1 MGKYLIKLK
10 IVFRQNAI
18 AFSIVFLWFFC
29 NYLYFFV
36 ITGDPTESVLILF
49 YFTAHNSLYG
59 NFYDSFSEY
68 VIFGLIF
75 SLITIELFRKY
86 NPSDT
91 CRELAK
97 GCSNHVVIVGYN
109 HIGQRI
115 AEFLKKRGEDVVIVE
130 KNREKIADLIDNEI
144 PLVNDD
150 ALHMDTLIDAGVKKA
165 KAVFVMTDNIEVQ
178 MVVNGHIR
186 KLNKKCK
193 LITRIFQDDIGEV
206 IGQAYNATLISTS
219 HYAASI
225 IFEKVEKHHYQNIL
239 LIGMNHITTRLMHK
253 CSKRPDI
260 QYNCIEE
267 DEEIIEDLLMER
279 THVIQGDP
287 KDLEVLTRGHIENVD
302 CVIITNPD
310 VTASA
315 LITKRI
321 RDLNTKCKIIARF
334 FLDSV
339 AEILEKPPFRAEVIS
354 SSSDT
359 LKNMIAKG
367 IFDF

>member
-10 IVFRQNAI
+10 IVFKQNI
-18 AFSIVFLWFFC
+18 VAFSIVFLWFFC
-29 NYLYFFV
+29 NYLYFLV
-36 ITGDPTESVLILF
+36 TTGDSTKSVLILF
-49 YFTAHNSLYG
+49 YFTTHNSLYG

-97 GCSNHVVIVGYN
+97 GYSDHVVVVGYN

-115 AEFLKKRGEDVVIVE
+115 VEYLKARGEDIVIVE
-130 KNREKIADLIDNEI
+130 KDAEKVADLIDKEI

-150 ALHMDTLIDAGVKKA
+150 ALRIETLIDAGVKRA
-165 KAVFVMTDNIEVQ
+165 KAVLVLTDNIEVQ
-178 MVVNGHIR
+178 MVVNGNIR
-186 KLNKKCK
+186 KLNNKCK

-206 IGQAYNATLISTS
+206 IGKAYNATLISTS

-225 IFEKVEKHHYQNIL
+225 IFDKVEKHHYKNIL
-239 LIGMNHITTRLMHK
+239 LIGMNHISTRLMHK
-253 CSKRPDI
+253 FSKRLDI

-267 DEEIIEDLLMER
+267 DEEVIEDMIMER
-279 THVIQGDP
+279 AHVIQGDP
-287 KDLEVLTRGHIENVD
+287 KDLEVLTESHIESVD

-310 VTASA
+310 VTTSA

-339 AEILEKPPFRAEVIS
+339 AEILEKPPFKAEVIS
-354 SSSDT
+354 SSMDT
-359 LKNMIAKG
+359 LKSMISKG
-367 IFDF
+367 ILDF